1 MDFKD
6 IINTMDVKNN
16 KKGYDLKI
24 CCDLI
29 MFHGVNSEINKQE
42 LDYIIENYTNEE
54 INIIIENK
62 RFYLKF

>member
-24 CCDLI
+24 FCDLL
-29 MFHGVNSEINKQE
+29 MFYGVNSEINKQE